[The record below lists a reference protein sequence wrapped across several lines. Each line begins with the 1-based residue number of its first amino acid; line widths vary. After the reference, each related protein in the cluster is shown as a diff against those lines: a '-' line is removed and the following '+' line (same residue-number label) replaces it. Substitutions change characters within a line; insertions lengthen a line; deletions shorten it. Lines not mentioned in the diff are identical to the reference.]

1 MASQPDHDARAKNRP
16 VSGEATSPAMREAL
30 ALVSFDWSKPP
41 LRFRLKSRSGR
52 IDHPLL
58 DRTFKA
64 LQKRGLIE
72 WRGGPGQW
80 EWRRTPATM
89 AA

>member
-1 MASQPDHDARAKNRP
+1 MTASIATNKP
-16 VSGEATSPAMREAL
+16 VSDRSTSAAMREAL
-30 ALVSFDWSKPP
+30 ALVPDDWAKPQ

-80 EWRRTPATM
+80 QWRRTPAAM